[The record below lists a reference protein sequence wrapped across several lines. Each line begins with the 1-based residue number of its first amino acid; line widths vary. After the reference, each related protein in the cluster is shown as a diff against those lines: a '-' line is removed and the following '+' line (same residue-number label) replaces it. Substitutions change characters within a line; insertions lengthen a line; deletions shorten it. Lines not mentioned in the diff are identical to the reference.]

1 MAKLVKSIYTGSDV
15 TSLGELTSSD
25 SIEDN
30 YKWSG
35 SQRATFPEVITTV
48 VGIDL
53 DAAQNFK
60 ITPSGDQTLT
70 FTNEVS
76 GQSGFIWLVNT
87 TPRTISQGSNVLM
100 DDNILD
106 TINAEGTY
114 LLSYICDG
122 TDTIVTN
129 SASVS

>member
-1 MAKLVKSIYTGSDV
+1 MAK
-15 TSLGELTSSD
+15 
-25 SIEDN
+25 
-30 YKWSG
+30 
-35 SQRATFPEVITTV
+35 FPEVITTV